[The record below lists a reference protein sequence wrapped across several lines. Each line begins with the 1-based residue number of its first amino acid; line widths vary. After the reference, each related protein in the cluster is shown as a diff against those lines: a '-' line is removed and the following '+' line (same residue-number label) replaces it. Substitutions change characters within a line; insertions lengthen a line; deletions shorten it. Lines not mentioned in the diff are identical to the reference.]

1 MVPLLIC
8 IAVDV
13 VLITLWFSENT
24 PKPFKIFYHDEKSVS
39 LRSCNKIKQI
49 KATERNKSCL

>member
-1 MVPLLIC
+1 MLPLLVC

-13 VLITLWFSENT
+13 VLITLWFHENT

-39 LRSCNKIKQI
+39 ACSFIGFVI
-49 KATERNKSCL
+49 HV